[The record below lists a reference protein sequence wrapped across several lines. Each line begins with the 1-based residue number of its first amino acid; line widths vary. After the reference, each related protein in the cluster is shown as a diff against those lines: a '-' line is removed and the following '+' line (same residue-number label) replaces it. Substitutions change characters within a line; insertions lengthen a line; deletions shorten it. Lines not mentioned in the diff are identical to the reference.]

1 MPIRPLKAWLK
12 SVDYAIEGI
21 LYGTKSQRHM
31 KYHFF
36 TAAAVIFLS
45 YALGLSKSDFVI
57 VSLSVILVMFA
68 EMINSSIETII
79 DLLSPEYSEKARIAK
94 DIAAGAVFITAFGAA
109 VIGYIIFIPYIKSLI
124 QYGLHIPKYPHE
136 DIILISLI
144 LVFISVII
152 IKSYF
157 GKGHP
162 LSGGMPSG
170 HAAIAFSI
178 WIAVTYSTRNFVASI
193 LCFIL
198 AVLIAQS
205 RVLVR
210 VHSQLEVTI
219 GAFIGSILTLLLFRL
234 FT

>member
-1 MPIRPLKAWLK
+1 LLKDWLK
-12 SVDYAIEGI
+12 SADHAIEGI
-21 LYGTKSQRHM
+21 LYGTKSQRHLQ
-31 KYHFF
+31 YHFL
-36 TAAAVIFLS
+36 TAGLVIFAS
-45 YALGLSKSDFVI
+45 YILGLSKSEFIV
-57 VSLSVILVMFA
+57 VSLSVIIVIFA

-94 DIAAGAVFITAFGAA
+94 DMAAGAVFITAFGAA
-109 VIGYIIFIPYIKSLI
+109 IIGYIVFMPYIKSVI
-124 QYGLHIPKYPHE
+124 QTGLNIPKHAYE
-136 DIILISLI
+136 DIILISMILI
-144 LVFISVII
+144 LIIVII

-178 WIAVTYSTRNFVASI
+178 WVAVTYSTRNFIASL

-205 RVLVR
+205 RVLVK
-210 VHSQLEVTI
+210 VHNQLEVII
-219 GAFIGSILTLLLFRL
+219 GALLGSALTLLLFRL

>member
-36 TAAAVIFLS
+36 TAAAVIITS
-45 YALGLSKSDFVI
+45 YMLGLSKSDFLL
-57 VSLSVILVMFA
+57 VSLSVILVIFA
-68 EMINSSIETII
+68 EMINSSIEAII

-109 VIGYIIFIPYIKSLI
+109 VIGYIVFIPYIKSLI
-124 QYGLHIPKYPHE
+124 MHGLHIPKYPHE

-144 LVFISVII
+144 LVFITVII

-178 WIAVTYSTRNFVASI
+178 WIAITYSTRNFIASF

-210 VHSQLEVTI
+210 VHSQLEVII
-219 GAFIGSILTLLLFRL
+219 GALIGSILTLLLFRL